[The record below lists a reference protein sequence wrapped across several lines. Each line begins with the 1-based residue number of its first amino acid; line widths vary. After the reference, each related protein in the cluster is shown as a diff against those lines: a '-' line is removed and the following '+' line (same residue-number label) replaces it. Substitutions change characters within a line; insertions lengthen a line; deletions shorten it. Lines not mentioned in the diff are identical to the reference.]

1 MALKINTIK
10 KHSTFVFVKE
20 KGKLVRGNT
29 FNVQMLNDMNL
40 QDMIKVGYTATK
52 RLGNAV
58 KRNKA
63 KRLMKELTRKVLPIY
78 GKINFYYVLIAKI
91 SIFETSFL
99 ELEKELKKI
108 ISWLKYYLKF
118 PYYPPL
124 WL

>member
-10 KHSTFVFVKE
+10 KRSTFIFVKE
-20 KGKLVRGNT
+20 KGRFVRSNS
-29 FNVQMLNDMNL
+29 FNVQMLKDTSL

-63 KRLMKELTRKVLPIY
+63 KRLMRELTRKVLPKY
-78 GKINFYYVLIAKI
+78 GKINFYYVLIAKT

-108 ISWLKYYLKF
+108 IS
-118 PYYPPL
+118 
-124 WL
+124 

>member
-20 KGKLVRGNT
+20 KGKLVRGNN

-63 KRLMKELTRKVLPIY
+63 KRIMRELTRKVLPKY
-78 GKINFYYVLIAKI
+78 GKINFYYVLIAKT

-108 ISWLKYYLKF
+108 IS
-118 PYYPPL
+118 
-124 WL
+124 

>member
-10 KHSTFVFVKE
+10 KRSTFIFVKN
-20 KGKLVRGNT
+20 KGRFVRSNN
-29 FNVQMLNDMNL
+29 FNVQILNDMNL
-40 QDMIKVGYTATK
+40 QDEIEVGYTVTK

-63 KRLMKELTRKVLPIY
+63 KRLMRELTRKVLPKY

-91 SIFETSFL
+91 SILETSFL

-108 ISWLKYYLKF
+108 IL
-118 PYYPPL
+118 
-124 WL
+124 

>member
-10 KHSTFVFVKE
+10 KRSTFIFVRE
-20 KGKLVRGNT
+20 K
-29 FNVQMLNDMNL
+29 
-40 QDMIKVGYTATK
+40 K

-63 KRLMKELTRKVLPIY
+63 KRLMRELTRKVLPIY

-91 SIFETSFL
+91 SIFETPFL

-108 ISWLKYYLKF
+108 IS
-118 PYYPPL
+118 
-124 WL
+124 